1 MTYFMVENVEK
12 TPKQDLPVSQLEPS
26 YPMLQEHV
34 YFSNLSVHIPPF
46 LQGMLAHLSNSRI
59 KLTKDEIMAAI
70 TTQGLFI
77 HDLYDA

>member
-1 MTYFMVENVEK
+1 MRVLHLYDILHGRECRK

-34 YFSNLSVHIPPF
+34 YFSNMSVHIPPF

-59 KLTKDEIMAAI
+59 KLTNDEIMAAI
-70 TTQGLFI
+70 TTQG
-77 HDLYDA
+77 